1 MVNSNTIKGELN
13 WATLVRAPIEQVYD
27 AFATGE
33 GQDGWWT
40 DGATIEA
47 WPGGEVRFPWEEWG
61 PDKLNDELIGK
72 VIEVEKPTRFVFEWG
87 AGPDF
92 TTTVE
97 LTFEQRE
104 DGTVV
109 RLHENGYPTDAA
121 GLASMLSVSAGWGE
135 ALTLMK
141 FYVEHGVRY

>member
-1 MVNSNTIKGELN
+1 MADDSKGEIR
-13 WATLVRAPIEQVYD
+13 WTTLVRAPVERVYE

-47 WPGGEVRFPWEEWG
+47 WPGGEVRFPWDAWG
-61 PDKLNDELIGK
+61 PDKVSAELVGK
-72 VIEVEKPTRFVFEWG
+72 VLEVEKPERFVYEWE
-87 AGPDF
+87 AGPGF
-92 TTTVE
+92 MTTVE
-97 LTFEQRE
+97 VAFEGRE

-109 RLHENGYPTDAA
+109 RLRESGYPTDAQGMA
-121 GLASMLSVSAGWGE
+121 LMLGVSAGWGE

-141 FYVEHGVRY
+141 FYVEHGLRY